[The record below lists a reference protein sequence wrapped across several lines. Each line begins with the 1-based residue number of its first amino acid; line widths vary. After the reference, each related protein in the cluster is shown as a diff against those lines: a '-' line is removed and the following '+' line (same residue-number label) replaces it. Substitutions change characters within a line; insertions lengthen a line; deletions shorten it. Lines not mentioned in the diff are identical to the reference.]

1 MPPVAFAAYSPGL
14 VLAVLHQAPIG
25 IKMSDRCSGH
35 PFRLWRTRIS
45 SVPYRV
51 QGRVTILMVFCH
63 HCRAHGMDS
72 NGETLA
78 VSGLGRLNHSIVT
91 GSPQPLV
98 WFAVP
103 PDSYPNSFASSY
115 GTWSLMI

>member
-1 MPPVAFAAYSPGL
+1 MPPVAFAAYSPGS
-14 VLAVLHQAPIG
+14 VLALLHQAPIG
-25 IKMSDRCSGH
+25 IKMSGRCSGH
-35 PFRLWRTRIS
+35 PFRVKRTRIS

-51 QGRVTILMVFCH
+51 QKRVTILMVFSTTVGLT
-63 HCRAHGMDS
+63 AWTA

-78 VSGLGRLNHSIVT
+78 VSGLERLDHSIVT
-91 GSPQPLV
+91 GSSQPLD

-115 GTWSLMI
+115 GTRSLMI